1 VWMEGIACRRSTI
14 RSVGNRS
21 GKMSVDERTDIDY
34 ERADKVV
41 HHECGVGTAVE
52 RQGGGTASWGE

>member
-1 VWMEGIACRRSTI
+1 
-14 RSVGNRS
+14 
-21 GKMSVDERTDIDY
+21 MSVDERTDIDY

-52 RQGGGTASWGE
+52 R